1 MLVLI
6 FDNFHFFS
14 VPSRAPSNVRL
25 SNFQFNEI
33 KVQWDPVPQQYVNG
47 RLRGYRIHVY
57 EYDYYVNF
65 VKTVHTGSPHVHMV
79 ILKELKAA
87 QRYRITVS
95 AYTSKGEG
103 PQSYSRYITTGIFF
117 NFFSKSKYIKY
128 I

>member
-1 MLVLI
+1 M
-6 FDNFHFFS
+6 
-14 VPSRAPSNVRL
+14 RL

-57 EYDYYVNF
+57 EYDYFVTF
-65 VKTVHTGSPHVHMV
+65 VKTVDTGSPHVHMV

-87 QRYRITVS
+87 QRYRINVA

-117 NFFSKSKYIKY
+117 NFFSKSKYIKC